1 MSKFEIDYTIL
12 KNNKEIIEAETD
24 YQALEEFR
32 EECPYV
38 AINKIRYIPPETE
51 ELKEYYC
58 IWLNIWDNWESA
70 VIKAYDDKDV
80 LYNHK
85 EGYNFKFCLNTPKHI
100 EALHQSIWD

>member
-1 MSKFEIDYTIL
+1 M
-12 KNNKEIIEAETD
+12 
-24 YQALEEFR
+24 
-32 EECPYV
+32 
-38 AINKIRYIPPETE
+38 
-51 ELKEYYC
+51 KEYYC